1 MMNHESLS
9 MVGGRRVVDHRR
21 GGAGRA
27 WRATPW
33 AIGLLLALLSL
44 ASTAATANPEYEVV
58 PSPYPILDSDFLV
71 SDRNETFWLDDYRV
85 LFVGSHKKKPATRDE
100 PRIGHFGIYIWDT
113 RNSTV
118 SMYREKVY
126 GHLCYEDGWI
136 HYTDSLARP
145 YRFAAGPMGKE
156 QLTTLATK
164 EEERQFFAKYFFSKT
179 TCRHHERT
187 RFAPGEK
194 RGWHVIPLGS
204 SGNYLTTEV
213 RLRGEVGK
221 TLFFGA
227 GENKGQRM
235 PFNFDDFVVT
245 RIKHFTFKKKYFI
258 ETRFG
263 DWVRREKWF
272 KDNCAPAW
280 WLGAGGNAE
289 HFCIPS
295 GPWYAPASILL
306 SPLRD
311 GMAVVSHRV
320 LDDRPSAGGL
330 YFVNDNN
337 HMKLVDG
344 WVRSPSTSPSGCK
357 LAFTHAPD
365 HDAQAYGRG
374 HGKTV
379 LKMIDFCVRNQ

>member
-1 MMNHESLS
+1 MNHESQS

-71 SDRNETFWLDDYRV
+71 SDNDQTFWLDDYRV

-113 RNSTV
+113 RNNTV
-118 SMYREKVY
+118 NMYREKVY

-136 HYTDSLARP
+136 HYTDSLVRP

-179 TCRHHERT
+179 TCRHHERS

-204 SGNYLTTEV
+204 SGNYFTVAIKTREP
-213 RLRGEVGK
+213 GEAMFYGPDDVVGK
-221 TLFFGA
+221 
-227 GENKGQRM
+227 KM
-235 PFNFDDFVVT
+235 PFEFNDILASSV
-245 RIKHFTFKKKYFI
+245 KYYSFNQSYLVKPLLADQVKRK
-258 ETRFG
+258 EWETADCASGWWVRTTGETTRFCFP
-263 DWVRREKWF
+263 K
-272 KDNCAPAW
+272 
-280 WLGAGGNAE
+280 
-289 HFCIPS
+289 
-295 GPWYAPASILL
+295 GPWYTPASILF

-311 GMAVVSHRV
+311 GLAIVSHKVR
-320 LDDRPSAGGL
+320 DSRPTAGGL
-330 YFVNDNN
+330 YFAKDGN
-337 HMKLVDG
+337 HMKLIDG
-344 WVRSPSTSPSGCK
+344 WVHGLSTSPSGCK
-357 LAFTHAPD
+357 VAFTNAPD
-365 HDAQAYGRG
+365 LEAQFYNTGRG
-374 HGKTV
+374 KTS
-379 LKMIDFCVRNQ
+379 LKMIDFCS